1 MDIDDG
7 LKAYFRYHDMMV
19 ELSSHY
25 NVPLSS
31 VTGAF
36 VALSPNSDYHGN
48 LRSVVSMLKAVKAG
62 IDPNLA
68 KIILYNANN
77 VRITQSM
84 GSKIAIHPR
93 LGHWG

>member
-1 MDIDDG
+1 MKQNITNLLRLIHQAEDIDIDDG

-36 VALSPNSDYHGN
+36 VALYPNSDYHGN
-48 LRSVVSMLKAVKAG
+48 LRSVVSMLE
-62 IDPNLA
+62 N
-68 KIILYNANN
+68 
-77 VRITQSM
+77 
-84 GSKIAIHPR
+84 
-93 LGHWG
+93 